1 MKPHGA
7 YTALITP
14 FRNGKVDEEAFRRH
28 IETQIS
34 EGIDGLVPCG
44 TTGESATLS
53 HEEHRRVVRIC
64 IDQTRGRVPVVA
76 GAGSNNTREAEELIR
91 FAHDAGADAVLLIAP
106 YYNKPSQEGLY
117 AHFKALD
124 AVAPIPA
131 LLYNVPGRTGVS
143 IAPGTMARIHK
154 NLNNV
159 IGVKEAAGDL
169 IQVSDIMEQCGEGF
183 SLLSGDEFT
192 VLPTLALGGK
202 GVISVVA
209 NIAPRAV
216 HDMCAA
222 WLAGDIAEARRL
234 HYTLAPLCRACF
246 LESNPVPVKTAL
258 GLLGLIEDHSARL
271 PLAPL
276 VPANE
281 ARLKEILRS
290 RGCKLR
296 CEAAPDAKK
305 HEGT

>member
-1 MKPHGA
+1 MLLQGA
-7 YTALITP
+7 FTALITP

-53 HEEHRRVVRIC
+53 HEEHREVIRIC
-64 IDQTRGRVPVVA
+64 IDQAKGRVPVIA
-76 GAGSNNTREAEELIR
+76 GAGSNNTGEAEELIR
-91 FAHDAGADAVLLIAP
+91 FARDAGADAVLLITP

-124 AVAPIPA
+124 AAVSIPA
-131 LLYNVPGRTGVS
+131 VLYNVPGRTGVNT
-143 IAPGTMARIHK
+143 APETMARIFKDLTH
-154 NLNNV
+154 V
-159 IGVKEAAGDL
+159 IGIKEATGNL
-169 IQVSDIMEQCGEGF
+169 TQVSDIIEQCGEGF
-183 SLLSGDEFT
+183 SLLSGDDFT

-202 GVISVVA
+202 GVISVIA

-216 HDMCAA
+216 HEMCAA
-222 WLAGDIAEARRL
+222 WFAGDVAEARRL
-234 HYTLAPLCRACF
+234 HYELMPLCRACF
-246 LESNPVPVKTAL
+246 LETNPVPVKTAL
-258 GLLGLIEDHSARL
+258 GLLGRIDDYSTRL

-281 ARLKEILRS
+281 ARLKDILRAC
-290 RGCKLR
+290 GYKL
-296 CEAAPDAKK
+296 
-305 HEGT
+305 